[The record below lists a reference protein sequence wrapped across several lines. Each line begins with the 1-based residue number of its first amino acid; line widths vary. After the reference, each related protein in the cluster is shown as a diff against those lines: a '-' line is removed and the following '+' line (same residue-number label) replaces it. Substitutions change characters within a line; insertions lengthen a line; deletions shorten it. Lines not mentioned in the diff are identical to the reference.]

1 MEYGILLVTN
11 RNRKGENVKYCRS
24 CGTSIPDHGKF
35 CPKCGKAV
43 EEVPPKQAIEYQYF
57 FCSKCRQKLR
67 VPKGKGKIEIT
78 CPVCRNQFIVM
89 D

>member
-11 RNRKGENVKYCRS
+11 RNRKGESVMYCRS

-43 EEVPPKQAIEYQYF
+43 EEAPPEQVIEYQYF

>member
-11 RNRKGENVKYCRS
+11 RNRKGENVMYCRS

-43 EEVPPKQAIEYQYF
+43 EEVPPKQAIEYQHF

>member
-1 MEYGILLVTN
+1 M
-11 RNRKGENVKYCRS
+11 YCRS

-67 VPKGKGKIEIT
+67 GPKGKGKIEIT